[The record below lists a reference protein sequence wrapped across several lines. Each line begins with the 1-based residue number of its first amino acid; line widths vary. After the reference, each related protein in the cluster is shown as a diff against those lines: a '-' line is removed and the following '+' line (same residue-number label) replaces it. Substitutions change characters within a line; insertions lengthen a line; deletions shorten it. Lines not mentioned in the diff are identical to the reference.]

1 LVIIQVTAS
10 KCSDAEILFPRI
22 LPMNTTLLLEK
33 LIEIERALGRG
44 DVRAI
49 YPLVMD
55 AEECVLRMQRDF
67 IQSQKSKQHRAA

>member
-1 LVIIQVTAS
+1 MHGSVTAS
-10 KCSDAEILFPRI
+10 NLLFVKIP
-22 LPMNTTLLLEK
+22 LSGCVLMNTTLLMEK

-55 AEECVLRMQRDF
+55 AEECVLRMQRDL
-67 IQSQKSKQHRAA
+67 IQLQKSAQHRAA

>member
-1 LVIIQVTAS
+1 L
-10 KCSDAEILFPRI
+10 
-22 LPMNTTLLLEK
+22 MNTTLLMEK

-55 AEECVLRMQRDF
+55 AEECVLRMQRDL
-67 IQSQKSKQHRAA
+67 IQLQKSHQHRAA

>member
-1 LVIIQVTAS
+1 
-10 KCSDAEILFPRI
+10 
-22 LPMNTTLLLEK
+22 MNTTLLMEK

-55 AEECVLRMQRDF
+55 AEDCVLRMQRDF
-67 IQSQKSKQHRAA
+67 IQAQTSSQRRAA